1 MLLTLKKLIYPHKCI
16 VCRTLLDSIEEDGYI
31 CPKCNG
37 GILREAICPICSR
50 PYSIADERCLYCKN
64 LSPTITRIM
73 SIYPYKGEYKQSIL
87 RWKYKGIRKYGKGF
101 AKIIYEEKE
110 QIKELEIDGLIPV
123 PISKRR
129 YKERG
134 FNQTLD
140 LATALGGY
148 LSIPVYDILI
158 RNKNTKPQSACTKEE
173 RRKNIRGTIKV
184 AQSPDDII
192 EHKQKVNLAI
202 IDDIYT
208 TGSTIEE
215 CIRALYEQD
224 DLVIDKIYVVVVCIA
239 V

>member
-16 VCRTLLDSIEEDGYI
+16 VCRSLLDQVEEEGYV
-31 CPKCNG
+31 CPKCRS

-50 PYSIADERCLYCKN
+50 PYSIAGERCLYCKH
-64 LSPTITRIM
+64 LSPAITQII
-73 SIYPYKGEYKQSIL
+73 SIYPYKNEYKQSIL

-101 AKIIYEEKE
+101 ARIIYEEKE
-110 QIKELEIDGLIPV
+110 QIKDLAIEGLIPV
-123 PISKRR
+123 PISKKR
-129 YKERG
+129 YRERG

-140 LATALGGY
+140 LAVELGSY
-148 LSIPVYDILI
+148 LDIPVYDILA
-158 RNKNTKPQSACTKEE
+158 RNKNTKPQSACSKEE

-184 AQSPDDII
+184 SEIPYDII
-192 EHKQKVNLAI
+192 DNKQKVNLAI

-215 CIRALYEQD
+215 CIRALYEQEN
-224 DLVIDKIYVVVVCIA
+224 LLIDKIYVLVVCIA